1 MVDANEAQALGL
13 VTAHEAAEILGI
25 KMNNLRQIQHRKT
38 LAWVQKSGRNVYY
51 KREDVEAYKAKRDAR
66 NG

>member
-1 MVDANEAQALGL
+1 MVSEDL
-13 VTAHEAAEILGI
+13 VSAEQAAEILGI

-38 LAWVQKSGRNVYY
+38 LQWVQKSGRNVYY
-51 KREDVEAYKAKRDAR
+51 KREDVMAYKAKRDSR

>member
-1 MVDANEAQALGL
+1 MVDENL
-13 VTAHEAAEILGI
+13 VSAAEAAEILGI

-38 LAWVQKSGRNVYY
+38 LQWVQKSGRNVFYT
-51 KREDVEAYKAKRDAR
+51 KEDVMAYKAKRDSR